1 MKLSDSFQRL
11 DSLRAR
17 LGSDLTQL
25 QFGATLSKLEKVEVQ
40 LEKNEGLTVARED
53 IKTVGPF
60 LTFQGDVLAI
70 LYIFNSSNSK
80 LDLEAEFPQKSAPR
94 FHFTWCDTLIRMEK
108 RGRFARY
115 VLSRSKSGLFQVEA
129 SEREP
134 DQISLYG
141 ENHVLDNI
149 RLAPCQNCLDQLI
162 YHDFS
167 SRQSKVDRVEAVKS
181 FSLQK
186 YLDENDGTFNVMRFT
201 PTHTAASQPRGGY
214 THDFPKISTELRR
227 RCGWE
232 CSSCGVN
239 MRQMKKGLHVHH
251 INGVKGDNNESNLS
265 VLCALC
271 HKAQPHHQTMGVKAD
286 IERYIISNRV

>member
-1 MKLSDSFQRL
+1 MKLSDSFDQL

-17 LGSDLTQL
+17 IGANLVQL
-25 QFGATLSKLEKVEVQ
+25 EFGATLSAFERVVVQ
-40 LEKNEGLTVARED
+40 LETNEGLIVERED
-53 IKTVGPF
+53 IKTVGSF
-60 LTFQGDVLAI
+60 LTYKGDALAI

-80 LDLEAEFPQKSAPR
+80 LDLEADFPQQSAPR
-94 FHFTWCDTLIRMEK
+94 FHFTWCDVLVRMEK

-129 SEREP
+129 SERDP
-134 DQISLYG
+134 DQISLHG
-141 ENHVLDNI
+141 EHHVLDNI

-162 YHDFS
+162 YHDFNL
-167 SRQSKVDRVEAVKS
+167 RQPKIDRVEAVKN
-181 FSLQK
+181 FSLQT

-201 PTHTAASQPRGGY
+201 PKHTAASQPRGGY
-214 THDFPKISTELRR
+214 THDFPKISTELRQ

-239 MRQMKKGLHVHH
+239 MSQMKKGLHVHH
-251 INGVKGDNNESNLS
+251 INGVKGDNSESNLS

-271 HKAQPHHQTMGVKAD
+271 HKAQPHHETMHVASD
-286 IERYIISNRV
+286 IERFIVSNRT